1 MGARTNIL
9 IKYDHDKEL
18 YIYSHWGGEGE
29 LRDKLYKAVQRRQRW
44 TDPSYFTA
52 IILREVLRDNL
63 DSETD
68 YGVDPFGGEEEYT
81 TTVVDTT
88 ASTIDGVPYADWLP

>member
-9 IKYDHDKEL
+9 IKYENDKEL
-18 YIYSHWGGEGE
+18 YIYSHWGGDGG
-29 LRDKLYKAVQRRQRW
+29 LRDKLHKAMQRDERW
-44 TDPSYFTA
+44 DDPPYLTA
-52 IILREVLRDNL
+52 IILREVLRNSL
-63 DSETD
+63 DSGTG

-88 ASTIDGVPYADWLP
+88 RQTIDGVPYAEWRP